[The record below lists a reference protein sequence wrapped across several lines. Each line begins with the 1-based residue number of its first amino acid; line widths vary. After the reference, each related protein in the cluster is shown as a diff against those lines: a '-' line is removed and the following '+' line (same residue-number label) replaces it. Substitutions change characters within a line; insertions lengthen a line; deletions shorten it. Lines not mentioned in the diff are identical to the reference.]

1 MRKVHT
7 LLLAVTLILSGLS
20 PLHTSAAD
28 ASAQLTPAYQSI
40 DVGELTTVVLRVSN
54 VENLYG
60 YQAAVVFDPAVLEVV
75 DSDPTEPGV
84 QVELG
89 SFLHPDFVRQNSA
102 DNGAGAIIC
111 VVSQLAPAA
120 PVSGSGVLFTIH
132 FRGKA
137 TGLSDVRFTD
147 LRLARSDGIEISVV
161 RQNAQVSV
169 GGAATPTPTSVAP
182 TPTPTPTSPA
192 PTQTPTPVA
201 PTRTPIPTPTYAPT
215 PGQTIIY
222 VVRTGDT
229 LYSIARRFG
238 VSVQLLA
245 QVNGIANPRY
255 IRVGQRLIIPR
266 DGTTVPTPTPVPSG
280 PNPTVYIVKRGDT
293 MYSIARRF
301 HTTVQALAL
310 ANKIV
315 NPSRIYVGQRLVIP
329 GGAVPSTRIHIVQRG
344 ETLYSIARRYGTSVW
359 AIAMANNL
367 YNLNVIYAGQRLVIP

>member
-7 LLLAVTLILSGLS
+7 WLLTVILIAGSLLPVRS
-20 PLHTSAAD
+20 SAAD
-28 ASAQLTPAYQSI
+28 ASAQLTPAYQNI
-40 DVGELTTVVLRVSN
+40 GVGEMTTVVLRVSN

-60 YQAAVVFDPAVLEVV
+60 YQAAIGFNPAVLEVV
-75 DSDPTEPGV
+75 DSDPNKPGV

-89 SFLHPDFVRQNSA
+89 TFLHPDFVQQNNA

-111 VVSQLAPAA
+111 VVSQLSPSAA
-120 PVSGSGVLFTIH
+120 VSGSGVLFTIH

-137 TGLSDVRFTD
+137 AGASDVRFTD

-169 GGAATPTPTSVAP
+169 GEAP
-182 TPTPTPTSPA
+182 TPTPTSALPT
-192 PTQTPTPVA
+192 PTHTPTPT
-201 PTRTPIPTPTYAPT
+201 PTRTPTLATPTSTPTYAPT

-245 QVNGIANPRY
+245 QVNNIANPRY
-255 IRVGQRLIIPR
+255 IWVGQRLIIPR
-266 DGTTVPTPTPVPSG
+266 QGGTVPTVTPTPSAT
-280 PNPTVYIVKRGDT
+280 NPTVYIVERGDT
-293 MYSIARRF
+293 LYSIARRF
-301 HTTVQALAL
+301 HTTVQTLAL
-310 ANKIV
+310 VNRIV
-315 NPSRIYVGQRLVIP
+315 NPSRIYAGQRLVIP
-329 GGAVPSTRIHIVQRG
+329 GGPAPATHIHIVRRG
-344 ETLYSIARRYGTSVW
+344 ETLYSIACRYNTTVW
-359 AIAMANNL
+359 AIAIANHL